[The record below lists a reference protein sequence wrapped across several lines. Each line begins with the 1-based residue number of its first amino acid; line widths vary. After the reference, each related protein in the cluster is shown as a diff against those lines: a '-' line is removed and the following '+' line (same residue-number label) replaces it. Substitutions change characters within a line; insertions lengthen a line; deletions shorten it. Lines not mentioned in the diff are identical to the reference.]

1 MRKNCPKTC
10 QICTA
15 ATACSCQVKITGA
28 KYGGYNFHRKTI
40 MKVLSR
46 ITQHTETVA
55 DGTKVQVT
63 VAEVHGSGG
72 AARQHASG

>member
-1 MRKNCPKTC
+1 MQTLH
-10 QICTA
+10 
-15 ATACSCQVKITGA
+15 SCHSMQLSGKKITEE
-28 KYGGYNFHRKTI
+28 KYGDCNFHHETI
-40 MKVLSR
+40 MKVSSR

-72 AARQHASG
+72 AALQHASG